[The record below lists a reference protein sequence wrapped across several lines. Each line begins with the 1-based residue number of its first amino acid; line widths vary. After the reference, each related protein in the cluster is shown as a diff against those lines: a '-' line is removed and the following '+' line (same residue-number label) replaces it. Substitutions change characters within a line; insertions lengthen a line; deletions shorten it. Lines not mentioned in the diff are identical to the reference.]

1 MTDLIG
7 EVTSPYSGAS
17 QQQDWMT
24 DFWQG
29 MMTLPQMSA
38 DQAGQWRGFLAELR
52 GKLNVF
58 PLSDPYGLTP
68 TSVAN
73 GEPLCSGQNLSRARV
88 LNTKGWAASIQA
100 QLKVGNY
107 LQVGK

>member
-1 MTDLIG
+1 LIG
-7 EVTSPYSGAS
+7 EVASPYSGAA

-38 DQAGQWRGFLAELR
+38 DQASQWRGFLAEMR

-58 PLSDPYGLTP
+58 RDTP
-68 TSVAN
+68 PPFPGGCRS
-73 GEPLCSGQNLSRARV
+73 PAR
-88 LNTKGWAASIQA
+88 TAAGSIPTVPA
-100 QLKVGNY
+100 L
-107 LQVGK
+107 